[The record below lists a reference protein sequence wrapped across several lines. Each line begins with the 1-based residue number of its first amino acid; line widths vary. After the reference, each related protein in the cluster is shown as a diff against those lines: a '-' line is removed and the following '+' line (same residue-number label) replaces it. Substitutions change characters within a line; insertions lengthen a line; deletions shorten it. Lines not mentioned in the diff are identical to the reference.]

1 MIDLHN
7 SNVTTQP
14 PGHGIVSFE
23 ANHGGPSCGGF
34 EAMAR
39 RRFQQP
45 QPEKLGR
52 FWYIRVW
59 QDIFTGGVRTRKRKR
74 IKLAPAAKGLREV
87 QKIAADHLRPL
98 NAGLISVG
106 AGVNFM
112 QYVDQE
118 YRPKYLPDLAKPVQD
133 CYESMLKVHL
143 EPAFGSLCLADL
155 TRSTLK
161 GYFANRAGGAEYP
174 TLLKIRDAL
183 SSILRAAVDCE
194 FLVKNPLDGVTLPKD
209 KRPRQSK
216 PVLTPQQ
223 FSDLVNL
230 MPEPYSTAVFVCVW
244 AGLRASEVIGL
255 RWRDIKPGAIV
266 VSARYCRGDWSCPK
280 TPESAKP
287 IAVEPEVI
295 ERISQLKNL
304 TVTVRAGRARRKYS
318 VVKSCAPDDLVFQSV
333 KDGKPMRDGNVLRRF
348 IKPAARKLGLGFVN
362 WLVLRRSCAT
372 WLIESG
378 ADVKSV
384 QGQMRHARPTTTL
397 GVYAQVVPAAQR
409 RASQRLSQFVKQQST
424 ELVPMVQ

>member
-1 MIDLHN
+1 MISLDHN
-7 SNVTTQP
+7 TNTNLGVES
-14 PGHGIVSFE
+14 HGRAIVLPE

-59 QDIFTGGVRTRKRKR
+59 QDVFTGGVRTRKRKR
-74 IKLAPAAKGLREV
+74 IKLAPVTKGLRVV
-87 QKIAADHLRPL
+87 QKLAAEQLMPL
-98 NAGLISVG
+98 NQGLVSVG

-112 QYVDQE
+112 QYVDNE

-161 GYFANRAGGAEYP
+161 GYFANRAGGVEYP

-183 SSILRAAVDCE
+183 SSILRAAVDGE
-194 FLVKNPLDGVTLPKD
+194 FLFKNPLDGLTLPKD

-223 FSDLVNL
+223 FPIS
-230 MPEPYSTAVFVCVW
+230 ST
-244 AGLRASEVIGL
+244 
-255 RWRDIKPGAIV
+255 
-266 VSARYCRGDWSCPK
+266 SCP
-280 TPESAKP
+280 S
-287 IAVEPEVI
+287 
-295 ERISQLKNL
+295 L
-304 TVTVRAGRARRKYS
+304 TALRFA
-318 VVKSCAPDDLVFQSV
+318 CAF
-333 KDGKPMRDGNVLRRF
+333 
-348 IKPAARKLGLGFVN
+348 GLGCVHQ
-362 WLVLRRSCAT
+362 
-372 WLIESG
+372 
-378 ADVKSV
+378 K
-384 QGQMRHARPTTTL
+384 
-397 GVYAQVVPAAQR
+397 
-409 RASQRLSQFVKQQST
+409 
-424 ELVPMVQ
+424 